1 MIPEE
6 ATRAHVR
13 EAIRRILRDGVPSQR
28 MSRRHCLV
36 ADGVHLPP
44 KYVISRAHEVATGEP
59 LPWSRF
65 HGGRMANTFVE
76 RRGFE
81 VVPCGCG
88 GAGRPGA
95 AVPAP
100 RPPSATTTVSS
111 PARSSL
117 VGGRARSGVVPA
129 FPSPPASRQRRGQDR
144 LADTRRFYELLERL
158 ERRIGRPRCLSAC
171 DRRMGWPKRGIY
183 FFFERGE
190 ARSGSGAGARVVRVG
205 THAVT
210 AGSETTLWDRL
221 RQHRGAA
228 RTLGG
233 RHRSS
238 IFRGLVGE
246 ALARRDG
253 GAPPAS
259 WKRPGV
265 SKARGKSL
273 LRLPEVEEAERVLE
287 GRVSLYIG
295 AMPFVWL
302 GVGDEPSRDS
312 DRSFIE
318 GNAIALLSGAVEP
331 APDPPS
337 ATWLGRAVDR
347 PGDRVLRSG
356 LWNQEHTETSYNPSF
371 LEVMEEWVRRMP
383 DG

>member
-6 ATRAHVR
+6 LTRAHVR
-13 EAIRRILRDGVPSQR
+13 DAIRRILRDGVPPQR
-28 MSRRHCLV
+28 VSRRHCLV
-36 ADGVHLPP
+36 AEGAHLPP

-59 LPWSRF
+59 LPWNRF
-65 HGGRMANTFVE
+65 HGGRMSNTFVE
-76 RRGFE
+76 RRGFA
-81 VVPCGCG
+81 VIPCGCG

-95 AVPAP
+95 VVPAP
-100 RPPSATTTVSS
+100 RPPSVTTTVLP

-117 VGGRARSGVVPA
+117 GGGRARSSVVRA
-129 FPSPPASRQRRGQDR
+129 SQSPPASRQRRGHDR
-144 LADTRRFYELLERL
+144 LADTQRFYELLERL
-158 ERRIGRPRCLSAC
+158 ELQIGGPRYLSAC
-171 DRRMGWPKRGIY
+171 NGRMEWPKRGIY

-190 ARSGSGAGARVVRVG
+190 ARSGSGGGPRVVRVG

-210 AGSETTLWDRL
+210 ARSRTSLWGRL
-221 RQHRGAA
+221 RQHRGDA
-228 RTLGG
+228 RMLGG
-233 RHRSS
+233 KHRSS

-347 PGDRVLRSG
+347 PGDRVPRSG

-371 LEVMEEWVRRMP
+371 LEIMEAWVRRMP
-383 DG
+383 GG

>member
-1 MIPEE
+1 MIPEDL
-6 ATRAHVR
+6 TRADVR
-13 EAIRRILRDGVPSQR
+13 DAIRRILCDGVPPQR

-36 ADGVHLPP
+36 AEGVHLPP

-59 LPWSRF
+59 LPWNRF
-65 HGGRMANTFVE
+65 HGGRMSNTFVE
-76 RRGFE
+76 RRGFA
-81 VVPCGCG
+81 VIPCGCG
-88 GAGRPGA
+88 GAGRTGGA
-95 AVPAP
+95 ALAP
-100 RPPSATTTVSS
+100 RPPSATTATVVS
-111 PARSSL
+111 PLSRAP
-117 VGGRARSGVVPA
+117 VDGGRAPSGVVSA
-129 FPSPPASRQRRGQDR
+129 SPPASRRPGRDR

-158 ERRIGRPRCLSAC
+158 ERRIGGPRCLGAC
-171 DRRMGWPKRGIY
+171 DRWMEWPRRGVY

-190 ARSGSGAGARVVRVG
+190 ARSGSGAGPRVVRVG

-210 AGSETTLWDRL
+210 ARSRATLWDRL

-228 RTLGG
+228 RTLDG

-259 WKRPGV
+259 WRRPGV
-265 SKARGKSL
+265 SKSLGKSL
-273 LRLPEVEEAERVLE
+273 LQLPEVTRAERELE
-287 GRVSLYIG
+287 ERVSQYIR

-312 DRSFIE
+312 DRSLIE

-337 ATWLGRAVDR
+337 ATWLGRKIDR
-347 PGDRVLRSG
+347 PGDRVPRSG
-356 LWNQEHTETSYNPSF
+356 LWNQNHTETSYNPSF
-371 LEVMEEWVRRMP
+371 LEVMEAWVRRMP
-383 DG
+383 GG